1 MDNKVVMDVLRIL
14 EVVFNDSIIIE
25 NLFLKLK
32 LLKEKITQIIVV
44 KVTMLLVIEI
54 IEFKFYVF
62 FNYFFLI

>member
-1 MDNKVVMDVLRIL
+1 MDNMVVMDVLRIL

>member
-14 EVVFNDSIIIE
+14 EVVFNNNIIID